1 MFVLLSQQLKHQ
13 LSVDPHI
20 LQISPCLGVILDLL
34 QSRFLRQSQAVGV
47 DLFLESVLGGW
58 LEVVTLRL
66 QDYILVGFFVVGDH
80 GAIGRPK
87 EAGLLVFGSRGGVAA
102 SHAVIGH

>member
-20 LQISPCLGVILDLL
+20 LQISPCLGVILDL
-34 QSRFLRQSQAVGV
+34 QSRFLRESQAVSV

-58 LEVVTLRL
+58 LEVVALRL
-66 QDYILVGFFVVGDH
+66 
-80 GAIGRPK
+80 
-87 EAGLLVFGSRGGVAA
+87 
-102 SHAVIGH
+102 